1 MALIQY
7 LTRLRFGTAEIG
19 QLSEELLA
27 ANVFNPLIVT
37 DVGVRQAGILDK
49 VIDILPMQGI
59 PIHDSVHGDASE
71 EKARAA
77 AHLYLSYGCDGII
90 GLGGGAALDQAKATA
105 VMVADSGALERHAFF
120 SVGMT
125 PNIGG
130 NIPPL
135 ILIGTSAGTGA
146 EVNRGCVVTLANGR
160 KTVIILPANSI
171 FCAIADPAL
180 TITLPA
186 RETAATGLDAISH
199 CIETYCSPRFNPPA
213 DAIALDGLK
222 RSCRHINVAV
232 QYGEDITAR
241 SEMLMAS
248 IEGALCFQ
256 KGLGAVHALSHPLGT
271 YGVHHGTLNGILL
284 PRVLDA
290 NSEAL
295 GPRQKVLQSCLAEA
309 LRTSS
314 LSSSS
319 ESIRTLLERLSMP
332 TRLREVIPVKPDF
345 DLVARYAMEEP
356 AHLTN
361 PSIWDLE
368 GYLRVLEES
377 W

>member
-7 LTRLRFGTAEIG
+7 LTRLCFGSGELS
-19 QLSEELLA
+19 QLPEELLA
-27 ANVFNPLIVT
+27 ANVNYPLIVT
-37 DVGVRQAGILDK
+37 DVGVRHAGILDK
-49 VIDILPMQGI
+49 VVSVLPMQGI
-59 PIHDSVHGDASE
+59 PVHDSVRGDASE

-77 AHLYLSYGCDGII
+77 ARLYHSSGCDGII

-105 VMVADSGALERHAFF
+105 VMVADGGALERHAFF
-120 SVGMT
+120 KVGMT

-130 NIPPL
+130 SIPPL

-146 EVNRGCVVTLANGR
+146 EVNRGCVVTLENGR
-160 KTVIILPANSI
+160 KTVVILPPNSI
-171 FCAIADPAL
+171 FCAIADPVL

-213 DAIALDGLK
+213 DAIALDGLR
-222 RSCRHINVAV
+222 RSCRHIDVAV
-232 QYGEDITAR
+232 QYGEDISAR

-284 PRVLDA
+284 PRVLAA

-309 LRTSS
+309 LHTSGLYS
-314 LSSSS
+314 PG
-319 ESIRTLLERLSMP
+319 ESVRVLLDRLSMP

-345 DLVARYAMEEP
+345 VSVARHAMEEP

-361 PSIWDLE
+361 PSLWNLE
-368 GYLRVLEES
+368 GYVKVLNES